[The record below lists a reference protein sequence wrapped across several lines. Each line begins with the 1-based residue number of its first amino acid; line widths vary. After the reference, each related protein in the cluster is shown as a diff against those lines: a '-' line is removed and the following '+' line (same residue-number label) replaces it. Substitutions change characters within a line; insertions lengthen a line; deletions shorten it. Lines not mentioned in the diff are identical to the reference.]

1 MVGWE
6 EQQQPLWQKKFFDYI
21 EKIMIDRNQIR
32 NIDWVLIGL
41 LILNSAIGIAF
52 IYSSSHY
59 LPGNH
64 SLKQFVWLFVALTAL
79 FVFLSVNYR
88 VLVAYSLYFYSIA
101 IIILSGIL
109 LFGRLTAGTKSWIV
123 LPFFQIQPSEITK
136 ITVILVLA
144 HMFSTY
150 RRDSLSFVHGFLSI
164 LIVGIPVLL
173 VGLQPDL
180 GTALTYIPIL
190 LAVFVMVGLKKRTVI
205 ILVILALLL
214 GIVGWSVI
222 LKEYQK
228 ERITTLLSPEKDPL
242 GSGYHT
248 IQSKIAIGSG
258 GFLGK
263 GYKKGTQSQLRF
275 LPARHTDFIFSVI
288 GEEFGFIG
296 VIVTFLVYFLFLA
309 RLFQSVTKSID
320 RAGVFIIY
328 MVAGMIAF
336 QFLANVFM
344 TIGLFPIAGVPLP
357 LISYGG
363 SSLLTNYL
371 AVSLVINVRM
381 RRFVN
386 V

>member
-1 MVGWE
+1 
-6 EQQQPLWQKKFFDYI
+6 
-21 EKIMIDRNQIR
+21 MIDRNQVR
-32 NIDWVLIGL
+32 NIDWGLIGL
-41 LILNSAIGIAF
+41 LILNSAIGMAF
-52 IYSSSHY
+52 IHSSSHY

-64 SLKQFVWLFVALTAL
+64 SLKQFFWFLVAFVTL
-79 FVFLSVNYR
+79 FVFLSINYR
-88 VLVAYSLYFYSIA
+88 VLVDYSLYFYSVA
-101 IIILSGIL
+101 VTILAGVL

-136 ITVILVLA
+136 IMVILVLA
-144 HMFSTY
+144 HLFSTY
-150 RRDSLSFVHGFLSI
+150 RRDSLSFGHGILSI

-173 VGLQPDL
+173 VGMQPDL

-190 LAVFVMVGLKKRTVI
+190 LAVFVLVGLRKKTVI
-205 ILVILALLL
+205 MLIILSLLL
-214 GIVGWSVI
+214 GIVGWNI
-222 LKEYQK
+222 LLKDYQK
-228 ERITTLLSPEKDPL
+228 ERITTLLSPGKDPL
-242 GSGYHT
+242 GAGYQT

-296 VIVTFLVYFLFLA
+296 VVITFLLYFLFLF
-309 RLFQSVTKSID
+309 RLFQSTAKSRD

-328 MVAGMIAF
+328 MVASMIAF
-336 QFLANVFM
+336 QFFVNVLM

-363 SSLLTNYL
+363 SSLITNFV

>member
-1 MVGWE
+1 M
-6 EQQQPLWQKKFFDYI
+6 
-21 EKIMIDRNQIR
+21 MIDRNQLR
-32 NIDWVLIGL
+32 NIDWILIGL
-41 LILNSAIGIAF
+41 LIINSFIGLAF
-52 IYSSSHY
+52 IHSSSHY

-64 SLKQFVWLFVALTAL
+64 ALKQFVWLIVALFAL
-79 FVFLSVNYR
+79 FIFLSVNYR
-88 VLVAYSLYFYSIA
+88 ILVTYSLYFYGVA
-101 IIILSGIL
+101 VFILAGVL

-123 LPFFQIQPSEITK
+123 LPFFQIQPSEITR
-136 ITVILVLA
+136 IAVILVLA
-144 HMFSTY
+144 HLFSEY
-150 RRDSLSFVHGFLSI
+150 RRDSLSIGHGVLSI
-164 LIVGIPVLL
+164 LIVGVPVLL

-190 LAVFVMVGLKKRTVI
+190 LALFFLVGLRRKTVI
-205 ILVILALLL
+205 ILLVLALLSGIL
-214 GIVGWSVI
+214 GWNVM
-222 LKEYQK
+222 LKDYQK
-228 ERITTLLSPEKDPL
+228 DRITTLLSPNKDPL
-242 GSGYHT
+242 GAGYQT

-288 GEEFGFIG
+288 GEESGFIG
-296 VIVTFLVYFLFLA
+296 AIVTFLLYFLFLA
-309 RLFQSVTKSID
+309 RLFQSVTKSRD
-320 RAGVFIIY
+320 RAGALIIY

-336 QFLANVFM
+336 QFFVNVFM
-344 TIGLFPIAGVPLP
+344 TLGLFPIAGITLP

-363 SSLLTNYL
+363 SSLLTNFL

>member
-1 MVGWE
+1 
-6 EQQQPLWQKKFFDYI
+6 
-21 EKIMIDRNQIR
+21 MIDRNQLR

-41 LILNSAIGIAF
+41 LILNSVIGIAF
-52 IYSSSHY
+52 IHSSSHY

-64 SLKQFVWLFVALTAL
+64 ALKQFFFLILALTAL
-79 FVFLSVNYR
+79 FVFLSVNYT
-88 VLVAYSLYFYSIA
+88 VLVSYSLYFYSIA
-101 IIILSGIL
+101 LIILSGIL

-123 LPFFQIQPSEITK
+123 LPFIQIQPSEITK
-136 ITVILVLA
+136 IMVILVLA
-144 HMFSTY
+144 HMFSNY

-190 LAVFVMVGLKKRTVI
+190 LVVFVVVGLKRRTVI
-205 ILVILALLL
+205 LFVILALLL
-214 GIVGWSVI
+214 GAVGWSVI
-222 LKEYQK
+222 LKDYQK
-228 ERITTLLSPEKDPL
+228 VRITTLLSPAKDPL
-242 GSGYHT
+242 GSGYQT

-288 GEEFGFIG
+288 GEEFGFVG
-296 VIVTFLVYFLFLA
+296 VTITFLLYFLFLA
-309 RLFQSVTKSID
+309 RLFQSVSKSRD
-320 RAGVFIIY
+320 RAGAFIIY
-328 MVAGMIAF
+328 MVAGMISF
-336 QFLANVFM
+336 QFFVNVFM

-357 LISYGG
+357 LYSYGG
-363 SSLLTNYL
+363 SSLLTNFL

-381 RRFVN
+381 RRFAN

>member
-1 MVGWE
+1 
-6 EQQQPLWQKKFFDYI
+6 
-21 EKIMIDRNQIR
+21 MIDRNQVR

-41 LILNSAIGIAF
+41 LILNTAIGMAF
-52 IYSSSHY
+52 IHSSSQY

-64 SLKQFVWLFVALTAL
+64 ALKQFVLFLGALIVL
-79 FVFLSVNYR
+79 FVFLSINYR
-88 VLVAYSLYFYSIA
+88 ALVDYSLYFYSVALIV
-101 IIILSGIL
+101 LSGLL

-123 LPFFQIQPSEITK
+123 LPVFQIQPSEPTK

-144 HMFSTY
+144 HLFSSY
-150 RRDSLSFVHGFLSI
+150 RRDSLSLGLGFLSI
-164 LIVGIPVLL
+164 LIVGAPTLL
-173 VGLQPDL
+173 VAMQPDL

-205 ILVILALLL
+205 ILIIFALVL
-214 GIVGWSVI
+214 GIVGWNGF
-222 LKEYQK
+222 LKDYQK
-228 ERITTLLSPEKDPL
+228 ERITTLLSPQKDPL
-242 GSGYHT
+242 GAGYQT

-288 GEEFGFIG
+288 GEEFGLIG
-296 VIVTFLVYFLFLA
+296 VIVTFLVYFLFLG
-309 RLFQSVTKSID
+309 RLFQSTTKSRD

-328 MVAGMIAF
+328 MVASMIAF
-336 QFLANVFM
+336 QFFVNVFM

-363 SSLLTNYL
+363 SSLITNFL

>member
-1 MVGWE
+1 
-6 EQQQPLWQKKFFDYI
+6 
-21 EKIMIDRNQIR
+21 MIDRNQLR
-32 NIDWVLIGL
+32 NIDWGLIGL

-52 IYSSSHY
+52 IHSSSHY

-64 SLKQFVWLFVALTAL
+64 ALKQFFWFLVAFVAL

-88 VLVAYSLYFYSIA
+88 VLVAYSLYFYSVA
-101 IIILSGIL
+101 VFILAGVL
-109 LFGRLTAGTKSWIV
+109 LFGQLTAGTKSWIV

-144 HMFSTY
+144 HLFSTY
-150 RRDSLSFVHGFLSI
+150 RRNSLSLGHGFLSI
-164 LIVGIPVLL
+164 LIVGAPILL

-190 LAVFVMVGLKKRTVI
+190 LAVFVITGLRKKTVI
-205 ILVILALLL
+205 VLVILALLL
-214 GIVGWSVI
+214 GIVGWNVI
-222 LKEYQK
+222 LKDYQK
-228 ERITTLLSPEKDPL
+228 DRITTLLSPDKDPL

-296 VIVTFLVYFLFLA
+296 VTATFLLYFLFLA
-309 RLFQSVTKSID
+309 RLFQSATKSRD

-336 QFLANVFM
+336 QFFVNVFM
-344 TIGLFPIAGVPLP
+344 TIGLFPIAGIPLP

-363 SSLLTNYL
+363 SSLITNFLT
-371 AVSLVINVRM
+371 VSLVLNVRM

-386 V
+386 I